1 MSRVVSKLVAATVV
15 TAVTVLVA
23 APAGASPS
31 AVDPDRGPVAFANVA
46 SLVVTDNGH
55 GTPGGSVISETQRS
69 PLTPGTSRLGKSRSA
84 LPGSEG
90 ERAAVGP
97 NYLLEIDHHDVS
109 ATLHSRGEPSATAR
123 ADYVLTDLA
132 AGTPVLS
139 FTSSVTH
146 VACEGVDDVKTEASA
161 DRLAVVDAT
170 GELTPVALPA
180 PGDEV
185 RRAGLPF
192 GASVELG
199 DDEEATSDITV
210 RRVAD
215 FAELLRQ
222 DQWRDGDVTA
232 VSGWVVEIDTHVRSV
247 EARDHLD
254 DQLDLPEPTAG
265 AGESGSRTIRTTLV
279 LGGVSCS
286 IPHDFVAGGGGGAEP
301 RSPSV
306 PATIPAG
313 VGAPGDVSEGE
324 TEGAVVRAAVP
335 QDGGHASTW
344 GVGLLAGG
352 AVLGAAAWLLTRHT
366 RTSGRRP

>member
-1 MSRVVSKLVAATVV
+1 VSRVVSKLVAATVV

-46 SLVVTDNGH
+46 SLAVTDNGH

-215 FAELLRQ
+215 FADLLRQ
-222 DQWRDGDVTA
+222 DPWRDGDVTA